1 MMPMMHPHPREWL
14 HASSIQRRSFVKA
27 ASLMTMAQ
35 AWPGRPLHAQTPK
48 SLRIGL
54 VSAAS
59 YGHGQQPRR
68 PGSHHGTAFLTAFNG
83 WRENKLEGIEG
94 SFVKSERRIPG
105 ARVTKLWDPDVKA
118 AMKLAQACEVES
130 VAPTPESCCEGVD
143 AVILVDDG
151 SGEQWQWAKRPLQS
165 GIPVFCDKPLAMTGR
180 DAREIATLAR
190 SLKVPFM
197 SSSSLRFVP
206 DILQLRQDLPDLGKV
221 HLAQVVCGND
231 LIYYGIHALSMIYAV
246 LGAGAISA
254 MHVGRDDA
262 HIARIRFKNDLDVVL
277 MVGQPHK
284 MRSGYQIQLYGSK
297 RWKSLTPD
305 LSHLYTYLLETWM
318 NYLRTGK
325 EPYPIEEEVELI
337 AALEACQ
344 RSLESGSE
352 VMIKDCFD

>member
-1 MMPMMHPHPREWL
+1 
-14 HASSIQRRSFVKA
+14 
-27 ASLMTMAQ
+27 
-35 AWPGRPLHAQTPK
+35 
-48 SLRIGL
+48 
-54 VSAAS
+54 
-59 YGHGQQPRR
+59 
-68 PGSHHGTAFLTAFNG
+68 
-83 WRENKLEGIEG
+83 
-94 SFVKSERRIPG
+94 
-105 ARVTKLWDPDVKA
+105 
-118 AMKLAQACEVES
+118 
-130 VAPTPESCCEGVD
+130 
-143 AVILVDDG
+143 
-151 SGEQWQWAKRPLQS
+151 
-165 GIPVFCDKPLAMTGR
+165 
-180 DAREIATLAR
+180 
-190 SLKVPFM
+190 
-197 SSSSLRFVP
+197 
-206 DILQLRQDLPDLGKV
+206 
-221 HLAQVVCGND
+221 
-231 LIYYGIHALSMIYAV
+231 
-246 LGAGAISA
+246 